1 MGVGE
6 LFGGLPLGAAR
17 VAPESVGV
25 LIFADRL
32 SYVEDAIR
40 FLKGE
45 LAVLNEELSTG
56 FLDEPFARLS
66 C

>member
-6 LFGGLPLGAAR
+6 LFGGLPLGATR
-17 VAPESVGV
+17 VTPESVGV

-45 LAVLNEELSTG
+45 LTVLNEELTTG